1 MMGRFLPPDHSRGD
15 ERTLGGYM
23 AVHARPAAFA
33 GSDGASYS
41 VAIET
46 DRTGEPDAPW
56 GAYLLFVRWSPG
68 QPRVTG
74 HLETP
79 YLARAASS
87 DEARDAVGALALEE
101 VKAHLDTLLADR
113 APPAERAWWDVM
125 RSMPDEDDQ

>member
-1 MMGRFLPPDHSRGD
+1 MGRFLPPDHSRGD

-46 DRTGEPDAPW
+46 DRTGEAETPW

-68 QPRVTG
+68 EPRVTG

-79 YLARAASS
+79 FLVRGGTP
-87 DEARDAVGALALEE
+87 DEVRDAVGAMPLEE
-101 VKAHLDTLLADR
+101 VKARLDTLLADR
-113 APPAERAWWDVM
+113 APPPERPWWDVM
-125 RSMPDEDDQ
+125 RDEPDEDPQ